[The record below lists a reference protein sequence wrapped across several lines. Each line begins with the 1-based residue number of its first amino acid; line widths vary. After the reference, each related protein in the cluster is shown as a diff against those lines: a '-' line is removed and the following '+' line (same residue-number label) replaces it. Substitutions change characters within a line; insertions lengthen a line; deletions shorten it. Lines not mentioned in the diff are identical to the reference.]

1 MADFAKVMIEKN
13 ALPSLKEGIEI
24 GREVLEKKLQAY
36 KNRIK
41 KFEEKKGMNTELF
54 IKLFERGE
62 LGDDK
67 EWIEW
72 EHLASVTGILQK
84 KITDLEG
91 LRYEY

>member
-36 KNRIK
+36 RIK
-41 KFEEKKGMNTELF
+41 KFEEKKGMDTELF

-72 EHLASVTGILQK
+72 EHLASVTSILQK